1 MQFIFVVVLLAI
13 VATFSNAFVL
23 RSTKFS
29 VGLSTKSLLQM
40 SKASE
45 EKAAEKKRRQGIQDE
60 KEDDKK
66 DDKKKKEV
74 KK

>member
-1 MQFIFVVVLLAI
+1 
-13 VATFSNAFVL
+13 
-23 RSTKFS
+23 
-29 VGLSTKSLLQM
+29 M

-66 DDKKKKEV
+66 DEIFLIKNLIYKDEKGEIIKLPC
-74 KK
+74 